1 MTHCGR
7 HAADLP
13 VSPFAESEFD
23 PEILNRFA
31 NTNRGIARRKGWLRV
46 EQASFC
52 REGIAAFN
60 DHAGA
65 QRPQSF
71 FIRQTL
77 NEDEIGFRNMV
88 LGIEEAFV
96 QMPLIG

>member
-1 MTHCGR
+1 MTHCGS
-7 HAADLP
+7 HSADLS
-13 VSPFAESEFD
+13 VSPFAESKFD
-23 PEILNRFA
+23 PEILDRFA
-31 NTNRGIARRKGWLRV
+31 NTNRGIARRKGWLRI

-60 DHAGA
+60 DHASA

-96 QMPLIG
+96 QMTLIG